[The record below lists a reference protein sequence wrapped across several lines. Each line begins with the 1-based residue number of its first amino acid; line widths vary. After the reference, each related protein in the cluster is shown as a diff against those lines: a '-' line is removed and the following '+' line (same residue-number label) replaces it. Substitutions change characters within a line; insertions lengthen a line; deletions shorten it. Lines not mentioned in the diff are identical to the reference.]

1 MKSTPLLVL
10 CAGEASGDRL
20 GAGLIHAL
28 KQQRPDLN
36 IAGIGGPHMA
46 AAGMDCWHDCRE
58 LAVMGL
64 AEVVRHLPRLLKLR
78 KQLRQRIIDTPA
90 TLFVGI
96 DAPDFNL
103 PLAAKLKQVGIPTMH
118 YVSPSVWAWR
128 PERVNAI
135 AQSCDELLCLFPFE
149 PHYYR
154 NTGLQCTVVG
164 HPRADEI
171 PLNDERQHQRQRW
184 QSRLSLKPDD
194 YLLTL
199 LPGSRNSERQRL
211 TPVFLAAAQRFQ
223 QAIAPQRLVV
233 LSAQADESSR
243 QQLQQTQQ
251 TLAPDLHFHVLD
263 QVDDAL
269 QLCDLVLAASGT
281 VTLET
286 LFYHRPQVAAYKLN
300 ALTYHWVK
308 TFKLMKSPWLTLP
321 NVLAQGALIPEI
333 FQHEAEPE
341 RLCQELIDWKTQAQ
355 RIEHYQQQAR
365 HIHQQLRLNAH
376 ERAAQAVHQRLQ
388 ALL

>member
-1 MKSTPLLVL
+1 MKTPPLLVL

-20 GAGLIHAL
+20 GAGLIQHL

-64 AEVVRHLPRLLKLR
+64 AEVLRHLPRLLKLR
-78 KQLRQRIIDTPA
+78 RGFRQRIIDTPA

-103 PLAAKLKQVGIPTMH
+103 PLAAKLKQAGIPTMH

-128 PERVNAI
+128 PERVHSI

-149 PHYYR
+149 PSYYQATSLTCR
-154 NTGLQCTVVG
+154 VTG

-171 PLNDERQHQRQRW
+171 PLDDEREAQRQAWRT
-184 QSRLSLKPDD
+184 QLSLRPDD

-199 LPGSRNSERQRL
+199 LPGSRNSERKRL
-211 TPVFLAAAQRFQ
+211 SPVFLATAQRFQ

-233 LSAQADESSR
+233 LSAQADEASR
-243 QQLQQTQQ
+243 RQLIQAQQQ
-251 TLAPDLHFHVLD
+251 LAPDLSFHVLD
-263 QVDDAL
+263 RVDDAL
-269 QLCDLVLAASGT
+269 KLCDLVLAASGT

-300 ALTYHWVK
+300 ALTYHWVRM
-308 TFKLMKSPWLTLP
+308 FKLMKSSWLTLP

-333 FQHEAEPE
+333 FQHAAEPE
-341 RLCQELIDWKTQAQ
+341 QLCEALLQWKSQPERVQHYEQ
-355 RIEHYQQQAR
+355 RAR
-365 HIHQQLRLNAH
+365 EIHQQLRLNAH
-376 ERAAQAVHQRLQ
+376 EQAAQAVYQRLQ
-388 ALL
+388 TLL